1 MSILNPPSLFLT
13 EPNSQRLLG
22 KMRKAFSSKSCREI
36 SYKADGTPVT
46 ALDYKISEI
55 FENFCHE
62 NEIHFLC
69 EENSVRTF
77 QYPLMILDPV
87 DGTREF
93 IDGLPEFAVSC
104 GIYRENN
111 WGGGEAW
118 IFNLATEEQAKSH
131 CLTEINKRETP
142 EFTYVSRSKSAHGLF
157 QDGTRYHKK
166 ELGSIAYKLLKLAK
180 GECDFIVSVRAK
192 NIWDIAAGT
201 TLCQKQG
208 ICLYGSSGEIK
219 SLEAILF
226 SPPLLWCYP
235 DHYQDLRSIFD

>member
-22 KMRKAFSSKSCREI
+22 KMRKAFNSKSCREI
-36 SYKADGTPVT
+36 SYKVDGTPVT

-142 EFTYVSRSKSAHGLF
+142 EFTYVSRSKSAQGLF